1 MQSLQAGSALSVKLA
16 NPKEIIINLNIMRR
30 NSTYLL
36 LAMMA
41 ALPILR
47 ARSQG
52 ACVPET
58 WSVERCIQYAVNH
71 NHDVRL
77 QQFSLRDSHTERL
90 RSMGSFLPTVE
101 AGSSV
106 QYNFGRAIDP
116 ETNTYTNVSTF
127 YNGYN
132 LTASIPVFDGLQ
144 RWNGLQTAKANVLQ
158 GRHSVQ
164 AQKDEVAQR
173 VLRQYTD
180 VLYCRGAL
188 SLACSKREESLSL
201 LRRACVMAEVGTCSE
216 ADTAQM
222 RANFAADDYEVT
234 RQQNLLSTAV
244 LALKQLMNFP
254 VEEPLVTDS
263 VIPVEPIVPTEAV
276 ADIAIA
282 AMQTNPSVKVAEMA
296 LRSARYGLRS
306 ARGAFFPTVS
316 LGAGVSSTYYRQVGR
331 GGYEGAGF
339 RSQLRNNAGEYVFA
353 SLSLPLFSRLDRVC
367 NLRRRR
373 NDVVRA
379 GENLD
384 ARRRDLHRLVEEAVA
399 EHRACLVEVEKAR
412 CRVEADS
419 LAARLVI
426 RRFEEGLASPT
437 DVQTATVTLLR
448 SRAALLQCRLGYV
461 YVNRMMN
468 YYKGIPL
475 WTE

>member
-1 MQSLQAGSALSVKLA
+1 
-16 NPKEIIINLNIMRR
+16 MRR
-30 NSTYLL
+30 NNTYLL

-41 ALPILR
+41 VMPILR

-52 ACVPET
+52 ARVPET
-58 WSVERCIQYAVNH
+58 WSVEQCIQYAVEH
-71 NHDVRL
+71 NHDVHLR
-77 QQFSLRDSHTERL
+77 QFSLMDSRTEYL
-90 RSMGSFLPTVE
+90 RSVGSFLPTV
-101 AGSSV
+101 GGVSSV

-127 YNGYN
+127 YNGYS

-188 SLACSKREESLSL
+188 SLACRKREESLSL
-201 LRRACVMAEVGTCSE
+201 LRKARVMAEVGMCSE

-222 RANFAADDYEVT
+222 RANYVSDDYEVT
-234 RQQNLLSTAV
+234 RQQNLLATA
-244 LALKQLMNFP
+244 LLSLKQLMNFP
-254 VEEPLVTDS
+254 VEESLVTDS
-263 VIPVEPIVPTEAV
+263 VIPAEPLVPTEAV
-276 ADIAIA
+276 ADVAA
-282 AMQTNPSVKVAEMA
+282 VAMQTNPSVKMAEMA
-296 LRSARYGLRS
+296 LRSARFDLRS

-331 GGYEGAGF
+331 GGYEGQGF

-353 SLSLPLFSRLDRVC
+353 SLSLPIFSCLDRVC

-373 NDVVRA
+373 NDLVRA

-384 ARRRDLHRLVEEAVA
+384 ASRKELHRLVEEAVA
-399 EHRACLVEVEKAR
+399 EHRACLVEMEKTR

-448 SRAALLQCRLGYV
+448 SRAAWLQSRLGYV

-475 WTE
+475 WIE